1 MLEREQTHKSSKQII
16 LCQPPRVLLL
26 PHNHIPYSLLH
37 LLPEAGASSVYLDWL
52 DFVYV
57 AAKPTPYPQVYF

>member
-37 LLPEAGASSVYLDWL
+37 LLPEVGEIGPIMHNQG
-52 DFVYV
+52 FV
-57 AAKPTPYPQVYF
+57 AKNKVSNGR